1 MGTSVNQP
9 SPKTINWRAAQATY
23 RNADTPV
30 ERVLREM
37 WRAATSQGGGNLAN
51 LLAQPIV
58 ARVREIVLRGGDAT
72 QVAMA
77 ASREIAESRQSSFA
91 ADIARRAAV
100 QSVTA
105 ENRAQAYSERVFAE
119 ASNYLLSRDLPGYVG
134 DVGRNKTVSDSFQ
147 FKRAV
152 LEAAANVVRT
162 VGPPPS
168 NTPEAW
174 HDHTTAVV
182 DALKRRS
189 K

>member
-23 RNADTPV
+23 RNADVPV

-37 WRAATSQGGGNLAN
+37 WRAATNQAEGNLAN
-51 LLAQPIV
+51 LLSQPII
-58 ARVREIVLRGGDAT
+58 ARVRDIALQGGDAT

-91 ADIARRAAV
+91 AEIARRAAV

-105 ENRAQAYSERVFAE
+105 EDRAQAYSERVFAE

-134 DVGRNKTVSDSFQ
+134 DIGRNKTVSDSFQ

-152 LEAAANVVRT
+152 LEAAANVVRL
-162 VGPPPS
+162 VGTPPS

-182 DALKRRS
+182 DALKRRR
-189 K
+189 

>member
-23 RNADTPV
+23 RNADVPV

-37 WRAATSQGGGNLAN
+37 WRAATNQAEGNLAS
-51 LLAQPIV
+51 LLAQPII
-58 ARVREIVLRGGDAT
+58 ARVRDIALQGGDAT

-77 ASREIAESRQSSFA
+77 VSREIAESRQSSFA
-91 ADIARRAAV
+91 AVIAQRAAV
-100 QSVTA
+100 QSVSA
-105 ENRAQAYSERVFAE
+105 ADRDQAYSERVFAE

-134 DVGRNKTVSDSFQ
+134 DIGRNKNVGDSYQ

-152 LEAAANVVRT
+152 LEAATNVVRQ
-162 VGPPPS
+162 VGTPSS

-174 HDHTTAVV
+174 HEHTTAVV
-182 DALKRRS
+182 DALKRRR
-189 K
+189 